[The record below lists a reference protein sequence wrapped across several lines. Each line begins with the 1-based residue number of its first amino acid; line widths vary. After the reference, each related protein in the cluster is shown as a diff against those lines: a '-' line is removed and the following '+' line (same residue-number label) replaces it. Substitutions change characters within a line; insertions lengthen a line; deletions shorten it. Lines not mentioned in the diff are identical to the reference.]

1 MSPFIP
7 PTPDANKS
15 AEQHGEPSEQDSFN
29 HLLFKVLRLTS
40 EQVQDLNDWMKHQ
53 GIPNV
58 HEVIAQNFRKPHGLE
73 DDLQFIREDKPCY
86 IQSNV
91 MISLSL
97 MITYIKHLRYSA
109 KTKYFGSFYYI
120 QIDPQDYDE
129 WRTTPPEEEVHFQT
143 PSKLGSP
150 ATPRSMATSVASES
164 YITLTNF
171 KKGIKRDA
179 SAYPIFKNERYYN
192 TFIRHFKATAKAQG
206 LNSLMDPNFTPG
218 SDEYEQQ
225 LFQDQQDFL
234 YSVLISSL
242 KTDFSE
248 ALVKDHEGDAQLI
261 IELLHEHH
269 TGNSQYSRSEINRI
283 TKYLTNIKLDDT
295 WRGTNESFLMHYNDQ
310 LCLLDSLVDS
320 DERLPDNTRVTFL
333 ESAVES
339 VPDLRRVKITD
350 NVLQAQ
356 LDSTR
361 PITYRSY
368 FDLLK
373 DAAFHLDQATKRGSK
388 IRRTN
393 VHFSGPNNEDDHQ
406 NLLSDDHQ
414 VIQQEDVCSEP
425 PEPLSYSVF
434 QSHFQGSS
442 TSSTQKI
449 FLPKP
454 IWEKLSKDQQQMI
467 IDHNRS
473 LPKSG
478 SSSISTPNKS
488 PSPLPHKP
496 TSQQT
501 AKSQQVHTHQS
512 DESTADTTKIETT
525 PSDPLLAM
533 VHQSIH
539 TSDDDAS
546 DITKVLSAK
555 RSRQIQVCKHYIFQ
569 HANHTNNQLVDRGAN
584 GGLAGSDMRVIYKT
598 HRKIN
603 ISGIDNHEVN
613 GLDVVT
619 AATLLNNSLGKVIGI
634 FNEYAHLG
642 KGSSIHSSGQLEWFK
657 THVDEKSIKVGGTQL
672 ITTLDG
678 YSVPL
683 LINDGLAYAT
693 SLGRPT
699 DQDMDTY
706 PHVFFT
712 SPDEWDPSVL
722 DHDLPPLDGLDPSQ
736 VLDQPFGDPMF
747 DAYGDFNERIIANLN
762 ILLDTPPEDYG
773 SYIANLHQ
781 GSSQEPD
788 WNALRPFFAWTS
800 PSSIQDTFNVTTRH
814 GTAPH
819 TQDYIKKHFKS
830 RNPVFN
836 IPRRSEAVATDTIFS
851 DTPAVDDGSTM
862 AQFFCG
868 QDTLVCDAYGIKST
882 KQFINTLSDNIRKR
896 GAMDTLISDG
906 GKYEISKRVTDLLR
920 SLFIQDYQSEPY
932 HQHQNKAENRFGL
945 AKRYTNTV
953 MNTSGCT
960 ACCWLLCLQYICVV
974 LNHLASPTLQGICPV
989 QALEGTTPDISF
1001 LLHFS
1006 FYEPV
1011 YYRIDSSEPDLNFPS
1026 SSNEKKGYWVGFAD
1040 NQGDSLTWRILTED
1054 TQKIIIRSGVRSALR
1069 TTTNQHLA
1077 SSSGEGT
1084 TLPFPIPYPR
1094 QSSNS
1099 LPLDKQS
1106 SNSLP
1111 LDPLDA
1117 STPNF
1122 EQFVKSQSGEDEDH
1136 PIPMANIDI
1145 PNLLGRSFL
1154 LPPEDNGERHMA
1166 KIIDIDDHE
1175 QPLEDIK
1182 FKLKINKDQ
1191 TEEIMSYNQLMDYIQ
1206 KGTDAEEDPD
1216 SLFKFRD
1223 IIAHQGPLESTDP
1236 NHKLSKYNVMV
1247 EWESGEV
1254 TYEPLTLISKD
1265 DPITCAVYVKKH
1277 DLLDT
1282 TGWKHLKRYAKTSK
1296 RLIRA
1301 VKQSRI
1307 RQVRASA
1314 RYQHGFQVPKDYND
1328 AMRLDKENGN
1338 THWQDAMDLE
1348 LTQIHEYKV
1357 FKDTG
1362 KAKFHNGKVVTPDGF
1377 QKIRVHFVYA
1387 VKHDG
1392 RFKARLVADG
1402 HLTKEPVESIY
1413 SGVVSLR
1420 SLRMVVFLSQLNNLE
1435 IWGADV
1441 GNAYLEAYTDEKL
1454 CIMAGPEF
1462 KELQGHLLIM
1472 VKALYGTRSGGARWH
1487 DRLFDILQELKF
1499 KPSKADP
1506 DVWMRPEPGG
1516 TCYEYIAVYVDDLAI
1531 AAKDPQAFCNEI
1543 KKKYNL
1549 KLKGVGPLEY
1559 HLGCTYKK
1567 DPDGTLAADPRRY
1580 VNKILE
1586 SYERMFKEKPRKSRP
1601 PLEGGDHP
1609 ELDTSELCDEH
1620 QTKQFQ
1626 TLIGQL
1632 QWLISLGRFD
1642 IAVHVMSLSRFRAQ
1656 PRKGHL
1662 DRAKRIVGYLLFLPD
1677 GAIRF
1682 RIGEP
1687 DFSSLKDQ
1695 EYDWT
1700 RTVYSG
1706 ACEQIPHDIPKPL
1719 GKHVQTT
1726 HYVDANLH
1734 HDLATGKAVTAALHF
1749 LNQTPIDA
1757 YTKRQSTVET
1767 ATYGSEFVAAR
1778 TAVDQIIDIRTTLR
1792 YLGVPIRDKSYM
1804 FGDNKS
1810 VVTSSTIPNST
1821 ISKRH
1826 HLASYHRVREA
1837 IAAKFISFHWKD
1849 GKSNPADILSKHWE
1863 FATVWP
1869 MLKPILFWRGE
1880 TATQLKGSDRIPS
1893 TTPGAEPPRDA
1904 KDSGSARSHSTHLE
1918 TSSSDLP

>member
-1 MSPFIP
+1 MSTFIP
-7 PTPDANKS
+7 PTPAATKS
-15 AEQHGEPSEQDSFN
+15 AEQHEEPSEQDSFN

-40 EQVQDLNDWMKHQ
+40 EQVQDLNDWMKHR

-58 HEVIAQNFRKPHGLE
+58 HEIIVQSFRRPHALE
-73 DDLQFIREDKPCY
+73 DDLQFIRESKTCY
-86 IQSNV
+86 IQANV
-91 MISLSL
+91 MVSLSL
-97 MITYIKHLRYSA
+97 MTTYIKHLRYSA
-109 KTKYFGSFYYI
+109 KAKHFGPFYYI

-129 WRTTPPEEEVHFQT
+129 WRISTPEEEVHFQT

-150 ATPRSMATSVASES
+150 ATPRSMATSQTSES

-171 KKGIKRDA
+171 KKGIIRDA
-179 SAYPIFKNERYYN
+179 SAYPIFKNERYYS
-192 TFIRHFKATAKAQG
+192 TFNCHFKATAKAQG
-206 LNSLMDPNFTPG
+206 LNTLMDPNFTPG

-225 LFQDQQDFL
+225 LFQEHQDFL

-261 IELLHEHH
+261 LELLHEHH

-295 WRGTNESFLMHYNDQ
+295 WRGTNESFVMHYNDQ
-310 LCLLDSLVDS
+310 LRLLDSLVDS
-320 DERLPDNTRVTFL
+320 DEKLPDNTRVTFL

-361 PITYRSY
+361 PISYRSY

-373 DAAFHLDQATKRGSK
+373 DAAFHLDQAKRGNK
-388 IRRTN
+388 VRRTN
-393 VHFSGPNNEDDHQ
+393 VHFSGPHDEDEHQ
-406 NLLSDDHQ
+406 NISSGDPQ

-442 TSSTQKI
+442 TSNTQKI

-478 SSSISTPNKS
+478 SSSLSTPNKS

-496 TSQQT
+496 TPQQT

-512 DESTADTTKIETT
+512 DKSTADTTKVEIT

-555 RSRQIQVCKHYIFQ
+555 RSRQIQVCKRYLFQ

-603 ISGIDNHEVN
+603 ISGIDNHEVT

-619 AATLLNNSLGKVIGI
+619 AATLLNTSLGKVIGI
-634 FNEYAHLG
+634 FNEYAYLG

-657 THVDEKSIKVGGTQL
+657 TLVDKKSIKVGGTQL
-672 ITTLDG
+672 ISTLDG

-683 LINDGLAYAT
+683 LIRDGLAYAT

-722 DHDLPPLDGLDPSQ
+722 DHDPPHLDGLDPSQ
-736 VLDQPFGDPMF
+736 VSDQPFGDPMF
-747 DAYGDFNERIIANLN
+747 DAYGDFNERIIANFN
-762 ILLDTPPEDYG
+762 ILLDAPPGDCG
-773 SYIANLHQ
+773 SYTAISSVSTVDLHQ
-781 GSSQEPD
+781 SSPQEPN

-800 PSSIQDTFNVTTRH
+800 PSSIKDTFNVTTRH

-868 QDTLVCDAYGIKST
+868 RDTLVCDAYGIKST

-906 GKYEISKRVTDLLR
+906 GKYEISKQVTDLLQ

-932 HQHQNKAENRFGL
+932 HQHQNMAENRFGL

-1011 YYRIDSSEPDLNFPS
+1011 YYRIDSSETDLNFPS

-1054 TQKIIIRSGVRSALR
+1054 TQKIIICSGVRSALR
-1069 TTTNQHLA
+1069 TTTNQRLA
-1077 SSSGEGT
+1077 SPSGEGT
-1084 TLPFPIPYPR
+1084 TLPFPIPYPQ
-1094 QSSNS
+1094 QS
-1099 LPLDKQS
+1099 Q
-1106 SNSLP
+1106 NSLP

-1122 EQFVKSQSGEDEDH
+1122 EQFVKSQSGEDEDN
-1136 PIPMANIDI
+1136 PIPMTNIDI

-1154 LPPEDNGERHMA
+1154 LPPEDNGECHMA
-1166 KIIDIDDHE
+1166 KIIDIDDHG
-1175 QPLEDIK
+1175 QTLEDIK

-1191 TEEIMSYNQLMDYIQ
+1191 AEEIMSYNQLMDYIQ

-1223 IIAHQGPLESTDP
+1223 IVAHQGPLESTDP
-1236 NHKLSKYNVMV
+1236 NHKGSKYNVMV

-1254 TYEPLTLISKD
+1254 TNEPLTLISKD
-1265 DPITCAVYVKKH
+1265 DPITCAVYAKKH

-1307 RQVRASA
+1307 CQVRASA
-1314 RYQHGFQVPKDYND
+1314 RYQHGFQVPRDYND

-1362 KAKFHNGKVVTPDGF
+1362 
-1377 QKIRVHFVYA
+1377 
-1387 VKHDG
+1387 
-1392 RFKARLVADG
+1392 
-1402 HLTKEPVESIY
+1402 
-1413 SGVVSLR
+1413 
-1420 SLRMVVFLSQLNNLE
+1420 
-1435 IWGADV
+1435 
-1441 GNAYLEAYTDEKL
+1441 
-1454 CIMAGPEF
+1454 
-1462 KELQGHLLIM
+1462 
-1472 VKALYGTRSGGARWH
+1472 
-1487 DRLFDILQELKF
+1487 
-1499 KPSKADP
+1499 
-1506 DVWMRPEPGG
+1506 
-1516 TCYEYIAVYVDDLAI
+1516 
-1531 AAKDPQAFCNEI
+1531 
-1543 KKKYNL
+1543 
-1549 KLKGVGPLEY
+1549 
-1559 HLGCTYKK
+1559 
-1567 DPDGTLAADPRRY
+1567 
-1580 VNKILE
+1580 
-1586 SYERMFKEKPRKSRP
+1586 
-1601 PLEGGDHP
+1601 
-1609 ELDTSELCDEH
+1609 
-1620 QTKQFQ
+1620 
-1626 TLIGQL
+1626 
-1632 QWLISLGRFD
+1632 
-1642 IAVHVMSLSRFRAQ
+1642 
-1656 PRKGHL
+1656 
-1662 DRAKRIVGYLLFLPD
+1662 
-1677 GAIRF
+1677 
-1682 RIGEP
+1682 
-1687 DFSSLKDQ
+1687 
-1695 EYDWT
+1695 
-1700 RTVYSG
+1700 
-1706 ACEQIPHDIPKPL
+1706 
-1719 GKHVQTT
+1719 
-1726 HYVDANLH
+1726 
-1734 HDLATGKAVTAALHF
+1734 
-1749 LNQTPIDA
+1749 
-1757 YTKRQSTVET
+1757 
-1767 ATYGSEFVAAR
+1767 
-1778 TAVDQIIDIRTTLR
+1778 
-1792 YLGVPIRDKSYM
+1792 
-1804 FGDNKS
+1804 
-1810 VVTSSTIPNST
+1810 
-1821 ISKRH
+1821 
-1826 HLASYHRVREA
+1826 
-1837 IAAKFISFHWKD
+1837 
-1849 GKSNPADILSKHWE
+1849 
-1863 FATVWP
+1863 
-1869 MLKPILFWRGE
+1869 
-1880 TATQLKGSDRIPS
+1880 
-1893 TTPGAEPPRDA
+1893 
-1904 KDSGSARSHSTHLE
+1904 
-1918 TSSSDLP
+1918 

>member
-1 MSPFIP
+1 MSTFIP
-7 PTPDANKS
+7 PTPAANKS

-40 EQVQDLNDWMKHQ
+40 EQVQDLNDWMKHR

-58 HEVIAQNFRKPHGLE
+58 HEVIAQSFRKPHALE

-97 MITYIKHLRYSA
+97 MITFIKHLRYSA
-109 KTKYFGSFYYI
+109 KTKYFGPFYYI

-164 YITLTNF
+164 YISLSNF

-310 LCLLDSLVDS
+310 LRLLDSLVDS
-320 DERLPDNTRVTFL
+320 DEKLPDNTRVTFL

-406 NLLSDDHQ
+406 NLTSDDHQ
-414 VIQQEDVCSEP
+414 VIQQEDVCNEP

-442 TSSTQKI
+442 TSNTQKI

-496 TSQQT
+496 TPQQT

-569 HANHTNNQLVDRGAN
+569 HANHTNNQLVDRGTN

-619 AATLLNNSLGKVIGI
+619 AATLLNTSLGKVIGI

-657 THVDEKSIKVGGTQL
+657 THVDEKSIKVGGTQV
-672 ITTLDG
+672 ITTLEG

-683 LINDGLAYAT
+683 LIKDGLAYAT

-722 DHDLPPLDGLDPSQ
+722 DHDPPPLEGLDPSQ

-747 DAYGDFNERIIANLN
+747 DAYGDFNEHIIANLN
-762 ILLDTPPEDYG
+762 ILLDAPPEDYG

-814 GTAPH
+814 GSAPH
-819 TQDYIKKHFKS
+819 TQDYIKKRFKS

-851 DTPAVDDGSTM
+851 GTPAVDDGSTM

-868 QDTLVCDAYGIKST
+868 RDTLVCDAYGIKST

-953 MNTSGCT
+953 MNTSGCP
-960 ACCWLLCLQYICVV
+960 AFCWLLCLQYICVV

-1069 TTTNQHLA
+1069 TTTNQRLA
-1077 SSSGEGT
+1077 SPSGEGT
-1084 TLPFPIPYPR
+1084 TLPFPIPYSQQQ
-1094 QSSNS
+1094 QSQNY
-1099 LPLDKQS
+1099 
-1106 SNSLP
+1106 LP

-1117 STPNF
+1117 STSNF
-1122 EQFVKSQSGEDEDH
+1122 EHFVKSQTGEDEDN

-1154 LPPEDNGERHMA
+1154 LPPEDNGECHMA
-1166 KIIDIDDHE
+1166 KIIDIDDHG
-1175 QPLEDIK
+1175 QTLEDIK

-1191 TEEIMSYNQLMDYIQ
+1191 AEEIMSYNQLMDYIQ
-1206 KGTDAEEDPD
+1206 KGTDAEQDPD

-1223 IIAHQGPLESTDP
+1223 IVAHQGPLESTDP
-1236 NHKLSKYNVMV
+1236 NHKGSKYNVMV

-1265 DPITCAVYVKKH
+1265 DPITCAVYAKKH

-1377 QKIRVHFVYA
+1377 QKIRV
-1387 VKHDG
+1387 
-1392 RFKARLVADG
+1392 
-1402 HLTKEPVESIY
+1402 
-1413 SGVVSLR
+1413 
-1420 SLRMVVFLSQLNNLE
+1420 Q
-1435 IWGADV
+1435 
-1441 GNAYLEAYTDEKL
+1441 
-1454 CIMAGPEF
+1454 
-1462 KELQGHLLIM
+1462 
-1472 VKALYGTRSGGARWH
+1472 
-1487 DRLFDILQELKF
+1487 LKF

-1531 AAKDPQAFCNEI
+1531 AAKDPQAFCNEL

-1904 KDSGSARSHSTHLE
+1904 RDSGSARSHSTHLE
-1918 TSSSDLP
+1918 TSSSNRP